1 MEPPSNRENAMR
13 RIALLS
19 GLVLVGG
26 LLGPSTAAAS
36 QDDRHGN
43 DQVRW
48 IAVQDKFTAVLP
60 DGRTL
65 TEDPGQGVP
74 PVGTRVFLSEKL
86 FATDDGKTKG
96 DEVGRDH
103 IECAVQVVQTT
114 FFCDV
119 AFVLDKGSP
128 LLGSAALDFGSQS
141 GSTEFLVAVTGGTTD
156 FFGAGGEVSATD
168 ISTSPDQPTVTLYE
182 VDVDVDVAGDGG
194 HSGS

>member
-1 MEPPSNRENAMR
+1 MR

-26 LLGPSTAAAS
+26 LLGPSTALAS
-36 QDDRHGN
+36 QDDNHGHQ
-43 DQVRW
+43 QVRW

-60 DGRTL
+60 DGTTL

-74 PVGTRVFLSEKL
+74 PIGTRVFLSEKL

-96 DEVGRDH
+96 DEIGRDH
-103 IECAVQVVQTT
+103 IECTVQVVQTI

-119 AFVLDKGSP
+119 AFVLDEGSQ
-128 LLGSAALDFGSQS
+128 LLASAALDFGSQS
-141 GSTEFLVAVTGGTTD
+141 ESTQFVIAVTGGTND

-168 ISTSPDQPTVTLYE
+168 ISTSPDQPTVTLYKVNVVVQQE
-182 VDVDVDVAGDGG
+182 SG
-194 HSGS
+194 HSGN